1 MLRKLALNWCYQH
14 FLLNPVKQHVIR
26 CLSKEV
32 SKLPES
38 YSNPDVDLEAQN
50 RFETGNIRDDEPRFE
65 DAKDEDEEDEMLHGE
80 TQSQVAGRMTGTM
93 EDLERIQ
100 ESEFIM
106 SEEVRECIQ
115 DCLDCFRTCNQ
126 TLIRCLGMG
135 GRHAEVEHLNL
146 IMDCARICNTNADF
160 MLRNSTYYPQTCGLT
175 ADICDECADT
185 CDRFEDDF
193 MKECASVCRRCAES
207 CREMAR

>member
-1 MLRKLALNWCYQH
+1 M
-14 FLLNPVKQHVIR
+14 
-26 CLSKEV
+26 
-32 SKLPES
+32 PES
-38 YSNPDVDLEAQN
+38 YRRKTEKDKLENQKKPDSLGGLKSGKIEDADKP
-50 RFETGNIRDDEPRFE
+50 RFREGTTDEEVETG
-65 DAKDEDEEDEMLHGE
+65 EEADEMWQSE
-80 TQSQVAGRMTGTM
+80 TQPQVAGKMTGTM

-100 ESEFIM
+100 GSEYII
-106 SEEVRECIQ
+106 SDEVRECIQ
-115 DCLDCFRTCNQ
+115 DCLDCFKTCNE
-126 TLIRCLGMG
+126 TMIRCLSMG
-135 GRHAEVEHLNL
+135 GKHVETEHLNL

-185 CDRFEDDF
+185 CDRFDDDF

>member
-1 MLRKLALNWCYQH
+1 V
-14 FLLNPVKQHVIR
+14 F
-26 CLSKEV
+26 SKEV
-32 SKLPES
+32 KELPES
-38 YSNPDVDLEAQN
+38 YSKPDKDLEPPRNPDELNRAEARN
-50 RFETGNIRDDEPRFE
+50 MREHDEPRFIDDTNE
-65 DAKDEDEEDEMLHGE
+65 VADEEVLQGE

-115 DCLDCFRTCNQ
+115 DCLDCFKTCNQ

-135 GRHAEVEHLNL
+135 GRHAEMEHLNL
-146 IMDCARICNTNADF
+146 IIDCARICNTNADF
-160 MLRNSTYYPQTCGLT
+160 MLRNSTYYPQSCGLT

>member
-1 MLRKLALNWCYQH
+1 MKA
-14 FLLNPVKQHVIR
+14 
-26 CLSKEV
+26 
-32 SKLPES
+32 LPES
-38 YSNPDVDLEAQN
+38 YSKPEKDLDTPRNPDESNRTEARN
-50 RFETGNIRDDEPRFE
+50 MKEHDEPRFIKSDIDKE
-65 DAKDEDEEDEMLHGE
+65 ETDETWQGE

-115 DCLDCFRTCNQ
+115 DCLDCFKTCNQ

-135 GRHAEVEHLNL
+135 GRHAEMEHLNL

-160 MLRNSTYYPQTCGLT
+160 MVRNSTYYPQSCGLT

>member
-1 MLRKLALNWCYQH
+1 MFNEEVKE
-14 FLLNPVKQHVIR
+14 LLEFY
-26 CLSKEV
+26 SK
-32 SKLPES
+32 
-38 YSNPDVDLEAQN
+38 PDKDLDNQKNSDETNRVEA
-50 RFETGNIRDDEPRFE
+50 RDMKEHDEPRFVE
-65 DAKDEDEEDEMLHGE
+65 GTTEENEEADETWQSE
-80 TQSQVAGRMTGTM
+80 TQSQVAGRITGTM
-93 EDLERIQ
+93 EELERIQ

-106 SEEVRECIQ
+106 SEEVRECIK
-115 DCLDCFRTCNQ
+115 DSLDCFRICNQ
-126 TLIRCLGMG
+126 TLIRCLGIG
-135 GRHAEVEHLNL
+135 GKHAKIEHLNL

-160 MLRNSTYYPQTCGLT
+160 MLRNSTYHPQTCGLT

>member
-1 MLRKLALNWCYQH
+1 
-14 FLLNPVKQHVIR
+14 
-26 CLSKEV
+26 V
-32 SKLPES
+32 SELPES
-38 YSNPDVDLEAQN
+38 YSKPDKDVDLNQSSNVEARN
-50 RFETGNIRDDEPRFE
+50 MKEHDESRFINHAG
-65 DAKDEDEEDEMLHGE
+65 DEEEAEETWKAE

-106 SEEVRECIQ
+106 SEEVRQCIQ

-126 TLIRCLGMG
+126 TLIRCLGMD
-135 GRHAEVEHLNL
+135 GRHAEMEHLNL

-175 ADICDECADT
+175 ADICSECADI